1 MNRRIMMAVKK
12 DSGGLLPSEYQQVE
26 WIQSNMA
33 GGRPFIDTS
42 FIPHVSDEIYIKF
55 SPLSLGNQECVF
67 SAGTGTY
74 QFVVIH
80 QGNSTSYIRAFSNS
94 ADNYTLRYGDNAE
107 LEMRSYRDGGTYKTV
122 FRNITANTQRTY
134 TNNVIANLDGSST
147 NFYLFRRRNDATY
160 FAGKIFVFWAKDSNG
175 NYLANYIPC
184 YRKSDNEIGMY
195 DTVSKAF
202 FASANTGTFTKGAD
216 VN

>member
-1 MNRRIMMAVKK
+1 MNRRMMMTVKK

-26 WIQSNMA
+26 YIFTNTSA
-33 GGRPFIDTS
+33 YIDTT
-42 FIPHVSDEIYIKF
+42 FVPHLSDEIYIKF
-55 SPLSLGNQECVF
+55 APWRMDQFCPL

-74 QFVVIH
+74 QFVAIV
-80 QGNSTSYIRAFSNS
+80 QGGGGTSYIRAFSNS
-94 ADNYTLRYGDNAE
+94 ADGYNLRYNDSNE
-107 LEMRSYRDGGTYKTV
+107 LELLSYRDGGTYKTL
-122 FRNITANTQRTY
+122 FKNLTLGTQRTY
-134 TNNVIANLDGSST
+134 TNNIIANLDGSAT
-147 NFYLFRRRNDATY
+147 NFYLFRRRNSATLY
-160 FAGKIFVFWAKDSNG
+160 QGKIFAFWAKDSNG